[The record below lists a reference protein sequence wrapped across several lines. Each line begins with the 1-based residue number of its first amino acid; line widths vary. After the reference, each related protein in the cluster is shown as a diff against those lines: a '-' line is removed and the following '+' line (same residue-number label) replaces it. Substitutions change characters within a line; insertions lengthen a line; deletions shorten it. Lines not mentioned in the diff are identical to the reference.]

1 MRRHAKK
8 KFNFYKN
15 FVEKFTKV
23 QHYFILPLSELH
35 KSDSLSAVKDCAP
48 LFDPSNFVLKNK
60 KKQIATS

>member
-1 MRRHAKK
+1 MQK

-23 QHYFILPLSELH
+23 QHHFILPLSELH

-60 KKQIATS
+60 KRQIATS